1 MMVKGRSEVSA
12 IGGSK
17 GIPEEEVVKRFGKVM
32 VRVNDRISYGS
43 KILHLLT
50 MLDG

>member
-1 MMVKGRSEVSA
+1 MVQGRSEVSA
-12 IGGSK
+12 IGGSE
-17 GIPEEEVVKRFGKVM
+17 GIPEGEVVKRSGEVM
-32 VRVNDRISYGS
+32 VQVNDRISYGS